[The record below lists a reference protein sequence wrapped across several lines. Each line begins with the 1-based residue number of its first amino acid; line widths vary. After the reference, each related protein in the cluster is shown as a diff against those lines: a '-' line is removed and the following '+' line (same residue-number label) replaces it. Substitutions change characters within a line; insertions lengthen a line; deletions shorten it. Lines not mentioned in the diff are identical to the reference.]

1 MQVAV
6 AGLLDYSQYIVS
18 GLLALPTLA
27 FAWHALITRRS
38 YAGEPP
44 LESGWIPWLGV
55 GLQMRT
61 MEQFVL
67 KNYKK
72 YGLTFAAYA
81 AGQRFVFS
89 EDLAVHK
96 QVVMS
101 KDFGLNQT
109 MVVFQR
115 RFLFAERGTTPEEE
129 AACARLL
136 HGHLTGKSLAVLR
149 TAYLD
154 NLIPLIEGFKDRGVV
169 DFIPL
174 MKEVVFSCM
183 IRAIFGKKFPAEQAL
198 APFEDW
204 DRGLQNLMMGKKDK
218 AAVEG
223 LKVLETM
230 VDTYLKEHLNETAP
244 VIQVQWKKL
253 EEIGTPWHL
262 RVKYI
267 ALGLLWA
274 GAANVTPVGSW
285 AAAFVYRDP
294 ELQAIL
300 RDELSMAD
308 PDLETE
314 DLYEKGVPSAQLVAQ
329 EAIRLTMLGSIVRPA
344 SKATVVQGSNG
355 PINLRKGDL
364 MMCTSW
370 SMHRRYENPEEFI
383 WDRLKLVKG
392 EEHNEMLYYAFGG
405 GPRPCAGKAFAY
417 SEIKMLILAML
428 ERYDVEP
435 LSPFPQHV
443 KTERIG
449 VGVAE
454 PSQSWKVRLVPRF

>member
-1 MQVAV
+1 
-6 AGLLDYSQYIVS
+6 
-18 GLLALPTLA
+18 
-27 FAWHALITRRS
+27 
-38 YAGEPP
+38 
-44 LESGWIPWLGV
+44 
-55 GLQMRT
+55 
-61 MEQFVL
+61 
-67 KNYKK
+67 
-72 YGLTFAAYA
+72 
-81 AGQRFVFS
+81 
-89 EDLAVHK
+89 
-96 QVVMS
+96 
-101 KDFGLNQT
+101 
-109 MVVFQR
+109 
-115 RFLFAERGTTPEEE
+115 
-129 AACARLL
+129 
-136 HGHLTGKSLAVLR
+136 
-149 TAYLD
+149 
-154 NLIPLIEGFKDRGVV
+154 
-169 DFIPL
+169 
-174 MKEVVFSCM
+174 
-183 IRAIFGKKFPAEQAL
+183 
-198 APFEDW
+198 
-204 DRGLQNLMMGKKDK
+204 MMGKKDK

-364 MMCTSW
+364 VMCTSW

-405 GPRPCAGKAFAY
+405 GPRPVSFFRNLSTIAGL
-417 SEIKMLILAML
+417 MLGDISSAQA
-428 ERYDVEP
+428 RH
-435 LSPFPQHV
+435 SH
-443 KTERIG
+443 T
-449 VGVAE
+449 A
-454 PSQSWKVRLVPRF
+454 RLKCLY

>member
-1 MQVAV
+1 MQVAAV
-6 AGLLDYSQYIVS
+6 FDYSQYIVS
-18 GLLALPTLA
+18 ALLALPTLA

-44 LESGWIPWLGV
+44 LEGGWIPWLGV

-67 KNYKK
+67 QNYKK

-101 KDFGLNQT
+101 KDMGLNQT

-136 HGHLTGKSLAVLR
+136 HGHLAGKPLAQLR
-149 TAYLD
+149 AAYLD
-154 NLIPLIEGFKDRGVV
+154 NLIPLIESFRDRGVV

-174 MKEVVFSCM
+174 MREVVFSCM
-183 IRAIFGKKFPAEQAL
+183 IRAIFGKKFPAEEAF

-204 DRGLQNLMMGKKDK
+204 DRGLQNLMTGKKDK

-223 LKVLETM
+223 LRALETM
-230 VDTYLKEHLNETAP
+230 VDTYLKENLHETAP

-253 EEIGTPWHL
+253 DEMGTPWHL

-308 PDLETE
+308 PDLEAE
-314 DLYEKGVPSAQLVAQ
+314 NLYEKGAPSAQLVAQ

-344 SKATVVQGSNG
+344 TKSTVVQGSNG
-355 PINLRKGDL
+355 PVHLRKGDL
-364 MMCTSW
+364 VMCTSW
-370 SMHRRYENPEEFI
+370 SMHRRYEDPEEFI

-392 EEHNEMLYYAFGG
+392 EDHNEMLYYAFGG
-405 GPRPCAGKAFAY
+405 GPRPCAGKSFAY

-435 LSPFPQHV
+435 LTPFPQHV

-454 PSQSWKVRLVPRF
+454 PSHAWKVRLVPRF

>member
-1 MQVAV
+1 
-6 AGLLDYSQYIVS
+6 
-18 GLLALPTLA
+18 
-27 FAWHALITRRS
+27 
-38 YAGEPP
+38 
-44 LESGWIPWLGV
+44 
-55 GLQMRT
+55 
-61 MEQFVL
+61 
-67 KNYKK
+67 
-72 YGLTFAAYA
+72 
-81 AGQRFVFS
+81 
-89 EDLAVHK
+89 
-96 QVVMS
+96 
-101 KDFGLNQT
+101 
-109 MVVFQR
+109 
-115 RFLFAERGTTPEEE
+115 
-129 AACARLL
+129 
-136 HGHLTGKSLAVLR
+136 
-149 TAYLD
+149 
-154 NLIPLIEGFKDRGVV
+154 
-169 DFIPL
+169 

-183 IRAIFGKKFPAEQAL
+183 MSVIFARLGLADEDDFRRAIFGKKFPAEQAL

-364 MMCTSW
+364 VMCTSW

-405 GPRPCAGKAFAY
+405 GPRPVSFFRNLSTIAG
-417 SEIKMLILAML
+417 LILGDISSAQA
-428 ERYDVEP
+428 RH
-435 LSPFPQHV
+435 SH
-443 KTERIG
+443 T
-449 VGVAE
+449 A
-454 PSQSWKVRLVPRF
+454 RLKCLY